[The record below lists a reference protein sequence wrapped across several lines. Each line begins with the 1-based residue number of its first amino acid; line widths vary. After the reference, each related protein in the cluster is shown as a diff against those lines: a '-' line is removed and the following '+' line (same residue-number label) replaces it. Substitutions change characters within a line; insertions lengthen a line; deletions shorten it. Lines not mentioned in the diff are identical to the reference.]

1 MSNQKSSKTLNIL
14 LWIAQI
20 ILAIM
25 FFIAGAIKATQPIE
39 KLAIQLPW
47 ATQVSAE
54 LVRFIGVSELLGAI
68 GVILPALLRIKPN
81 LTPLAGSGL
90 ALIMLFA
97 SVFHLLRGE
106 ILALPMTIVLGLI
119 ALFVAWGRFRKRPIK
134 GRDSAGNHK
143 EVRMAIKADDFI

>member
-1 MSNQKSSKTLNIL
+1 M
-14 LWIAQI
+14 
-20 ILAIM
+20 
-25 FFIAGAIKATQPIE
+25 P
-39 KLAIQLPW
+39 
-47 ATQVSAE
+47 AE

-68 GVILPALLRIKPN
+68 GVILPAVLRIKPN
-81 LTPLAGSGL
+81 LTPLSGSGL

-106 ILALPMTIVLGLI
+106 IFALPMTIVLGLI

-134 GRDSAGNHK
+134 GRDATRNHE